1 MEEEIFLPYNK
12 AMVAIS
18 IKPIMRLVVVSLFFS
33 RSVAVGEF
41 EGVGRLE
48 GRTARS
54 LEQQSVVMMTRR

>member
-1 MEEEIFLPYNK
+1 
-12 AMVAIS
+12 MVAIS